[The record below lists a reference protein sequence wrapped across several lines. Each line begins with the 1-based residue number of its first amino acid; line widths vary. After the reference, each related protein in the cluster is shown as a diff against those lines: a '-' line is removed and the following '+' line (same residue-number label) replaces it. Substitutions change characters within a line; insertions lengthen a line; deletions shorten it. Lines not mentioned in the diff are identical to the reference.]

1 MRTANQSG
9 RLVLIQGATAIDVS
23 IASGGRFS
31 PDPQAVY
38 EVWDEFSAWAQGLG
52 IVGGA
57 PFDATALGA
66 PVPRPRQVFGIGLN
80 YRAHAVEAK
89 LGIPEAPPT
98 FTKFPSCIAGPH
110 DEIRLPSAFVD
121 WEVEVA
127 VVIGRRA
134 HDVRAAEAWA
144 HVAGV
149 TVGQDISERQVQM
162 RPPVPQ
168 FSLGKSYTGFGPTG
182 PVLVTPD
189 EFDDPDDLE
198 LGCLLNGEQ
207 VQHGRTSDLI
217 FPVPALIE
225 FLSSILTLYPGDV
238 IFTGTPAGVGI
249 GHTPARYLAPGDELV
264 SFVTGVGAMRNV
276 CAAAAEETGVLAVAG
291 TGSD

>member
-1 MRTANQSG
+1 
-9 RLVLIQGATAIDVS
+9 
-23 IASGGRFS
+23 
-31 PDPQAVY
+31 
-38 EVWDEFSAWAQGLG
+38 
-52 IVGGA
+52 
-57 PFDATALGA
+57 
-66 PVPRPRQVFGIGLN
+66 
-80 YRAHAVEAK
+80 
-89 LGIPEAPPT
+89 
-98 FTKFPSCIAGPH
+98 
-110 DEIRLPSAFVD
+110 
-121 WEVEVA
+121 
-127 VVIGRRA
+127 
-134 HDVRAAEAWA
+134 
-144 HVAGV
+144 
-149 TVGQDISERQVQM
+149 M

-168 FSLGKSYTGFGPTG
+168 FSLGKSYTGFGPIG

-249 GHTPARYLAPGDELV
+249 GHTPAPYLAPGDELI
-264 SFVTGVGAMRNV
+264 SFLTGVGAMRNV
-276 CAAAAEETGVLAVAG
+276 CAAATEETEALAVAG